1 MKSTSPPVLA
11 QILEQTEFGV
21 VLADLHSNIV
31 YMNATARQLL
41 GVTGEVDFSQLRAE
55 QFRSQAAGQMVWET
69 VVPEVLRG
77 QRKRWTTVLRSLDGR
92 DVPVEQSIFP
102 LLGEDGDDYV
112 CGIIRDI
119 EPDLTREAELARA
132 LHEAEAASLAK
143 SEFLASMS
151 HELRTPMN
159 AILGFSQV
167 LRQQSFGPVNPKQER
182 YLDNILSSGHHL
194 LQLINEV
201 LDLSRVESGHLEI
214 ALESVDVKA
223 LGQECADLMRQLA
236 EQKKQSLVF
245 QAQEAVAEAYCDRG
259 RMRQAALNLLGN
271 AIKFTP
277 EGGQLEVC
285 VSQEDTFVCLSVRD
299 SGIGID
305 PKDLD
310 RIFGAFERVN
320 NGYSRQQEGSGL
332 GLALTRKILRAQGGD
347 VTVESQP
354 GQGSTFTLRV
364 PVYRGQTHPEPV
376 RSSTYVQDP
385 GRLRTLEQ
393 TGLLDSLPEEAYD
406 RFVRLAAD
414 LIGAPTALV
423 SLVDRNRQFIKS
435 AVGLGEPIA
444 SERQTP
450 ISHSFCQHVVNQRA
464 PLQVDDARQHQ
475 LVKDNPAI
483 ADYNVIA
490 YLGVPL
496 SVSGEVI
503 GALCVIDSAPR
514 SWEPQ
519 HLRILSDLAAAL
531 NTELALRWQTL
542 RSRAGE
548 ARWNLLVK
556 SAPMKFWTLSRRPG
570 AQPRCLDEQPWEP
583 SHAWCEAALV
593 ARQRHVELGQV
604 YQWDRLDDDRWILE
618 RGQPLNNEEYVG
630 CWVDLTT
637 LLNRR
642 PEAKS

>member
-1 MKSTSPPVLA
+1 MRPSSPPFLG
-11 QILEQTEFGV
+11 QILEHTEFGV
-21 VLADLHSNIV
+21 VLADLHSNVV

-41 GVTGEVDFSQLRAE
+41 GVPKQLDLGQIRAD

-102 LLGEDGDDYV
+102 LLGEDGDDYI

-182 YLDNILSSGHHL
+182 YLDNILRSGHHL

-214 ALESVDVKA
+214 SLEPVDVQA
-223 LGQECADLMRQLA
+223 LARECLDLIRQLA
-236 EQKKQSLVF
+236 EQKGQSLCF
-245 QAQEAVAEAYCDRG
+245 EGDDGLCEGYCDRG

-277 EGGQLEVC
+277 EGGALEVR
-285 VSQEDTFVCLSVRD
+285 VSQQTDFVCLSVRD

-305 PKDLD
+305 PKDVD

-332 GLALTRKILRAQGGD
+332 GLALTRRILRAQGGE
-347 VTVESQP
+347 VTVESEP
-354 GQGSTFTLRV
+354 GKGSTFTLRV
-364 PVYRGQTHPEPV
+364 PTYRGQIQVEPV
-376 RSSTYVQDP
+376 RTTTYVHDAV
-385 GRLRTLEQ
+385 RLRTLEQ

-444 SERQTP
+444 TDRETP
-450 ISHSFCQHVVNQRA
+450 LSHSFCQHVVNQRA

-514 SWEPQ
+514 SWDPQ

-570 AQPRCLDEQPWEP
+570 AEPCCLDEQPWEP
-583 SHAWCEAALV
+583 SHAWRESALV
-593 ARQRHVELGQV
+593 TRQRYIETGQT
-604 YQWDRLDDDRWILE
+604 YQWDQLDDDRWILE
-618 RGQPLNNEEYVG
+618 RGQPLNSEEYVG

-642 PEAKS
+642 P